1 MFNVYIN
8 ESRNDPK
15 KVQYIQSY
23 VQIYEFAQ
31 NEIRKDYSTNE

>member
-23 VQIYEFAQ
+23 EFAQ